1 LAQEIH
7 VGPRLSSRQRHIGKH
22 RLLGTC
28 ACGLAFRPKMRVPE
42 RTYTSLPVAGP
53 PAPAG
58 EQCDTSGQCA
68 IGMQPT
74 RLQLM
79 MVAATIGSAIVGTL
93 VLLTRAWP
101 RQQQAV
107 HNTSLS
113 ALMVKPG
120 WPPTTDSQDEVT
132 LKFPISFEDAY
143 AGRCPDGFTC
153 TGFSKVCKHPA
164 LTQSCTHPGIANVDG
179 KKYLLVGN
187 DKDSAT
193 ATSVPFYLPSKI
205 TSIRWLR
212 SGGSD
217 APSGISVRLV
227 GSGESICKLQGGQDT
242 NIFFEEVCDGLADYP
257 SQAVYICIVNTHVG
271 VWSKVLVDDIH
282 LQDQWG
288 NSLNHAGHAH
298 LSPTTRLDCPTS

>member
-212 SGGSD
+212 SGGSTPLL
-217 APSGISVRLV
+217 AYPCASWVL
-227 GSGESICKLQGGQDT
+227 ESRFASSRVDRTL
-242 NIFFEEVCDGLADYP
+242 IFFSRRCAMAWLITQVKP
-257 SQAVYICIVNTHVG
+257 STFALSTHTWVYGARCSLTTF
-271 VWSKVLVDDIH
+271 VWRIS
-282 LQDQWG
+282 G
-288 NSLNHAGHAH
+288 A
-298 LSPTTRLDCPTS
+298 TR